1 MLLFKPDYYDCFR
14 CAAGECPDSCCKEW
28 EVEIDDASARFYRT
42 KNRKLDDSLR
52 EVMRTA
58 DGKTSMSIIDG
69 RCPMWR
75 SDGLCRIQAELGES
89 APIAYVLY
97 YATIITMDLNA
108 KSKKEGEHEETIS
121 ASDTKEVE
129 EENTPQTVLEDTKT
143 GGFSFLESTE
153 ASGNQVEE
161 AAETEPAPAIDEGI
175 LPETTETPTDANRD
189 NHLGM
194 EDKSS
199 QEDNPENDDDKEA
212 PISTSMFHEEATS
225 EEKQEELFYESKA
238 FDQELTQPQ
247 YAVSSIIDNEKDA
260 ALVQRIDAINQR
272 LVDCKTE
279 GGLRNPMQ
287 LASEIRENREHSNID
302 FQDEYTQC

>member
-1 MLLFKPDYYDCFR
+1 M
-14 CAAGECPDSCCKEW
+14 
-28 EVEIDDASARFYRT
+28 I
-42 KNRKLDDSLR
+42 
-52 EVMRTA
+52 
-58 DGKTSMSIIDG
+58 MSPFIIFAIV
-69 RCPMWR
+69 
-75 SDGLCRIQAELGES
+75 LT
-89 APIAYVLY
+89 IAYVLY

-121 ASDTKEVE
+121 ASVKIEAK
-129 EENTPQTVLEDTKT
+129 EENAPQTVLEDTQT

-153 ASGNQVEE
+153 AMENPVEE
-161 AAETEPAPAIDEGI
+161 AAETEPAPAPAIDEGI
-175 LPETTETPTDANRD
+175 LPKTTETPTDANRD
-189 NHLGM
+189 NHWGM

-212 PISTSMFHEEATS
+212 PISTSLFHEEATS
-225 EEKQEELFYESKA
+225 EEKPEELFDESKA
-238 FDQELTQPQ
+238 FDQDLTQPQ
-247 YAVSSIIDNEKDA
+247 YAISSIIDNEKDA
-260 ALVQRIDAINQR
+260 ALIQRIEAINQR

>member
-1 MLLFKPDYYDCFR
+1 
-14 CAAGECPDSCCKEW
+14 
-28 EVEIDDASARFYRT
+28 
-42 KNRKLDDSLR
+42 
-52 EVMRTA
+52 
-58 DGKTSMSIIDG
+58 MSPFIIFAIV
-69 RCPMWR
+69 
-75 SDGLCRIQAELGES
+75 LT
-89 APIAYVLY
+89 IAYVLY

-121 ASDTKEVE
+121 ASDTKDAE
-129 EENTPQTVLEDTKT
+129 EEYAPQTVLEDTKT

-153 ASGNQVEE
+153 APGNPVEE
-161 AAETEPAPAIDEGI
+161 AAETEPAPAIDD
-175 LPETTETPTDANRD
+175 ETTETPTDANRD

-194 EDKSS
+194 EDESS

-212 PISTSMFHEEATS
+212 PISTSMFHEETTS
-225 EEKQEELFYESKA
+225 EEKQEELFDESKA
-238 FDQELTQPQ
+238 FDQDLTQPQ
-247 YAVSSIIDNEKDA
+247 YAISSIIDNEKDA
-260 ALVQRIDAINQR
+260 ALIQRIDAINQR